1 MSTEIERKY
10 LVAERG
16 VIAHATEPPVAIRQA
31 YLATGKTAVRLR
43 IAGASAWLGVVGVR
57 AGESTG
63 YEYSVP
69 VADAREMIERL
80 AVTPVL
86 EKDRYRIDDE
96 AAWTIDV
103 FKGDNAP
110 LMLAEI
116 THRSRVQKLPQP
128 KWLGD
133 DVSHDLRYQNVYL
146 ALHPYSLW
154 KEKAARSS
162 DA

>member
-43 IAGASAWLGVVGVR
+43 IAGAGAWLGVVGVR
-57 AGESTG
+57 AGASRG

-69 VADAREMIERL
+69 VEDAREMMERL
-80 AVTPVL
+80 AVTPVV

-116 THRSRVQKLPQP
+116 THRSRVEKLPHP

-133 DVSHDLRYQNVYL
+133 DVSNDLRYQNVYL
-146 ALHPYSLW
+146 ALHPYSSW
-154 KEKAARSS
+154 RH
-162 DA
+162 DG